1 MTSTRRSARGQFV
14 RLLLSGLLL
23 GACATRPARFG
34 AAPHGDLR
42 LDSETVARVRYAGLS
57 RTAATSSSALL
68 AVGSTLAVATPV
80 MLAILK
86 SQDKAGEL
94 QERLV
99 ECARLAEQQVN
110 FPLFGN
116 HPPTREECGEE
127 VEVDRCPEPPLSR
140 SGG

>member
-1 MTSTRRSARGQFV
+1 
-14 RLLLSGLLL
+14 
-23 GACATRPARFG
+23 
-34 AAPHGDLR
+34 LR